1 MPHELPDDA
10 LNDIEYRPVVINK
23 SVYDVLLQSK
33 YFIEAIAL
41 YNYYYYTA
49 IWQKTNQPR
58 ATKKY
63 VMNKLHLSELKFDRG
78 QKVLIENGL
87 IERIQKVKNGK
98 FGKTYIKINY
108 YANKKTVDKLPG
120 GYIYGGATKIT
131 PNAYSDNSLNSYSDN
146 TNISKEILQDKPDK
160 KENIKKTPVVKK
172 PIQEKKPLVKKKENR
187 EITNLIKSLCEIL
200 NVPKLEGTIKDN
212 RYMARHLL
220 NDIEKAKVPIPQ
232 FFECFINCVEDTK
245 EFRGVTSLREIR
257 NKFPRI
263 MKVGSDMRLRGFRP
277 DYMYVKYNHIKGNNY
292 IEVEEFQIDKEGN
305 KIEREVH
312 TAPLTDFDPEFLKRK
327 GWL

>member
-1 MPHELPDDA
+1 MKKQDYV
-10 LNDIEYRPVVINK
+10 EYRPVVIQK
-23 SVYDVLLQSK
+23 GVYDRLLKSP
-33 YFIEAIAL
+33 YFVEAIAL
-41 YNYYYYTA
+41 YNFYYYTA
-49 IWQKTNQPR
+49 VWQKTNQVR
-58 ATKKY
+58 ATEDYCLKG
-63 VMNKLHLSELKFDRG
+63 MNISRLRYRRAR
-78 QKVLIENGL
+78 KVLFAVDL
-87 IERIQKVKNGK
+87 IKMVRRKRKNGSYS
-98 FGKTYIKINY
+98 GVYT
-108 YANKKTVDKLPG
+108 KL
-120 GYIYGGATKIT
+120 
-131 PNAYSDNSLNSYSDN
+131 NAYATGEYLNTLPTSTESNLMGKDTTNAYKDNSLNAYSDN

-160 KENIKKTPVVKK
+160 KENSTKTPVVEK

-187 EITNLIKSLCEIL
+187 EITNLIQSLCEIL

-277 DYMYVKYNHIKGNNY
+277 NYMYVKYNHIKGNNY
-292 IEVEEFQIDKEGN
+292 IEVEEFQMDTNGN

-312 TAPLTDFDPEFLKRK
+312 TAPLTDFDPEFLKSR